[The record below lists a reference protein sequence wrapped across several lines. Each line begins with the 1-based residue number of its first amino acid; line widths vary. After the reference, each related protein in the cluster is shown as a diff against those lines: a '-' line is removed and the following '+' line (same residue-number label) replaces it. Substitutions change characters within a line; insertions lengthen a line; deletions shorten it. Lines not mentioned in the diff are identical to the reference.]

1 MGRGGAGARPGGR
14 GERERREGERS
25 EERGRETRRKGE
37 RKGERKREE
46 ERKRGR
52 KERGTRKKRTS
63 KGKEDGPRG
72 PGRPPSH
79 PPRASPSPLVPG
91 PSLSRTLTSDLH
103 TNTHT
108 HTRSLFSRRGRTGAA
123 GGARRS
129 PGGRQPTGAADRLGR
144 GAWSGPPCVGVCKDT
159 GLLLLSYRPVTTQ
172 LHNQY
177 ILARHAHAQAAAPVR
192 SRAPRAC
199 PPASAADARGLPA
212 CQRRTPVRPWRWQY
226 FERAP
231 ARFPNRHTS
240 PPAPPPPPLPCRQPP
255 TRRA

>member
-1 MGRGGAGARPGGR
+1 VRK
-14 GERERREGERS
+14 EEG
-25 EERGRETRRKGE
+25 RGRERGKG
-37 RKGERKREE
+37 RGR

-52 KERGTRKKRTS
+52 EEGRKGGQGKRGHQRGKKTDPAAQAGPLRTPPA
-63 KGKEDGPRG
+63 PR
-72 PGRPPSH
+72 PHLWSL
-79 PPRASPSPLVPG
+79 ALLSLV
-91 PSLSRTLTSDLH
+91 LLQAIYTQ
-103 TNTHT
+103 THT